1 MGRFTELFKIG
12 VLMGVALGIGLIMAA
27 LVLNSCIA

>member
-1 MGRFTELFKIG
+1 MSRFAEMFKIG
-12 VLMGVALGIGLIMAA
+12 VIMGVALGIGLIAAA